1 MKCVTYTV
9 NQLCCPCGQNHLGA
23 NHSSFQTAFMA
34 AKGEKTRWIVRS
46 WFVFRPVW
54 CCLAVSCC
62 LNTGVCVGME
72 GLWQLSHD
80 WQPNSTLEFES
91 ETGFGIFFLIL

>member
-1 MKCVTYTV
+1 MC
-9 NQLCCPCGQNHLGA
+9 
-23 NHSSFQTAFMA
+23 
-34 AKGEKTRWIVRS
+34 
-46 WFVFRPVW
+46 
-54 CCLAVSCC
+54 
-62 LNTGVCVGME
+62 ME